1 MKSTNF
7 NINSGKITKE
17 PNPNVQ
23 VVDGFADFL
32 TNLFTN
38 FTKQYPQTWSN
49 VKKITDRRVVV
60 TLSSGG
66 GNNLITLLPPKTT
79 NNNIKAY
86 QSGDSITIDWV
97 EGDAGGSKGVNDYLS
112 SSDEYNS
119 YGALQGYEDEAAKL
133 LGNLFTNAITEEI
146 ERIKTLLK

>member
-38 FTKQYPQTWSN
+38 FTKQYPQSWTS
-49 VKKITDRRVVV
+49 VKKIGDNRVEI

-66 GNNLITLLPPKTT
+66 GNNLITLLPPKIP

-86 QSGDSITIDWV
+86 QSTDKITIV
-97 EGDAGGSKGVNDYLS
+97 MCFS
-112 SSDEYNS
+112 
-119 YGALQGYEDEAAKL
+119 
-133 LGNLFTNAITEEI
+133 
-146 ERIKTLLK
+146 TLLKENKKFTFFANFLQ